1 MALCEYRFPELV
13 CRPVAAQFMS
23 DDVIA
28 LFTFEKSADGVKVV
42 VEGHYRLVDPK
53 ELTDADLAAY
63 RQRV

>member
-1 MALCEYRFPELV
+1 MN
-13 CRPVAAQFMS
+13 

-28 LFTFEKSADGVKVV
+28 LFTFEKSADGVRVV